1 MAQARNRD
9 RAATER
15 AIIDAA
21 KEMLARD
28 GFQNFGVNA
37 LAREAGCDKQLIY
50 RYFEGLDG
58 VIDAIGGDLANWSR
72 DRLRPL
78 LALGRPADYAELI
91 ERLALGLLQ
100 AFRVDP
106 LVQRIKAWE
115 FSAPSPQLARLSA
128 ARSRG
133 LVEWVIEARG
143 DLEMPSDIDAP
154 AINAAI
160 IASIEAIVLSAAGAG
175 HAYGIPLRNEEEW
188 ERMRRALK
196 ALIRAVY
203 GQRR

>member
-1 MAQARNRD
+1 MNMTRTRD

-21 KEMLARD
+21 KEMLARE

-50 RYFEGLDG
+50 RYFDGLDG
-58 VIDAIGGDLANWSR
+58 VIDAIGEDLATWSR

-78 LALGRPADYAELI
+78 LALGAPASYAELI

-100 AFRVDP
+100 ALRDDP

-115 FSAPSPQLARLSA
+115 FGAPSPQLARLAA

-133 LVEWVIEARG
+133 LVDWVNEARS
-143 DLEMPSDIDAP
+143 DLETPPDVDAP

-160 IASIEAIVLSAAGAG
+160 IGSIEAIVLSAAGAG
-175 HAYGIPLRNEEEW
+175 QAYGVPLRNEEEW
-188 ERMRRALK
+188 ERIRRALK
-196 ALIRAVY
+196 TLIRAVY
-203 GQRR
+203 A

>member
-1 MAQARNRD
+1 MAEARNRD

-21 KEMLARD
+21 KEILARD

-37 LAREAGCDKQLIY
+37 LARQAKCDKQLIY

-100 AFRVDP
+100 AFRDDP

-115 FSAPSPQLARLSA
+115 FSAPSPQLARLAA

-133 LVEWVIEARG
+133 LVEWVNEARG
-143 DLEMPSDIDAP
+143 DLVMPADVDVP

-160 IASIEAIVLSAAGAG
+160 IGSIEAIVLSAAGAG
-175 HAYGIPLRNEEEW
+175 HAYGVPLQNEADW
-188 ERMRRALK
+188 ERIRRALK
-196 ALIRAVY
+196 ALIRAAY
-203 GQRR
+203 A